1 MKEEIARLE
10 VELQISKN
18 KHSVQ
23 KIKNQLK
30 NNRSYSCWKEYDI
43 RGKLNIEINEEI
55 AFRIGYS
62 TAKTLIAKKVVVG
75 YDARESSLNS
85 QIQ

>member
-1 MKEEIARLE
+1 LSCKFLKISIQFKRLKP
-10 VELQISKN
+10 VAKFNQIS
-18 KHSVQ
+18 
-23 KIKNQLK
+23 
-30 NNRSYSCWKEYDI
+30 CFTEYDI

-75 YDARESSLNS
+75 YDARESSPKLSNS
-85 QIQ
+85 VIQGIQ